1 MLQTWDCDGG
11 KIISIFGYLWLPQAW
26 TMLKSLERW
35 LSPLLGSITHA
46 GLVWAGIVEKQLIL
60 DLNRI
65 LNSNFNLSLPRQI
78 GKSVAKLVVYVHIF
92 TTSPGLRCWILGKTD
107 WLIEKIVKFCVLILT
122 GINDATGQTGN
133 QAGNYFA
140 AGGKWSLQ
148 MKSLLRPVKGGL

>member
-60 DLNRI
+60 DLKRV

-92 TTSPGLRCWILGKTD
+92 TTSPGLRC
-107 WLIEKIVKFCVLILT
+107 
-122 GINDATGQTGN
+122 
-133 QAGNYFA
+133 
-140 AGGKWSLQ
+140 
-148 MKSLLRPVKGGL
+148 